1 MLLTNPLIVTKIG
14 YKKVEASSRLLGANP
29 NLQNKEYLNLYKKR
43 CIMLDLGTYIR
54 LILMKKNM
62 SQQDIVNK
70 VNSLGIMEHG
80 AIFTRQK
87 LSNILNGITP
97 LSKSNAYRIEKALEL
112 KEGSLERFITR
123 RR

>member
-1 MLLTNPLIVTKIG
+1 M
-14 YKKVEASSRLLGANP
+14 LGANP